1 VKPQYCIGID
11 LGTTNSVVAYSESVG
26 QNSVGQNSVGPNH
39 DGGDDAKAP
48 ISRDAS
54 PEIRLLPI
62 PQIVGPGQ
70 IESLTSLPSFL
81 YLPREN
87 EVDSLRINASVL
99 PHGECPTSFPDPA
112 EGVVGTYARQQSADN
127 PQRVVVAAKSWL
139 CHAKVGRTDAVLP
152 WQSPEEV
159 PKVSALDCTRRYLQ
173 HLIAAWHASFPD
185 APIDQQQVVL
195 TVPASFDPAARDL
208 TRQAAIEAGLS
219 EQFVLLEEPQAAVYR
234 YLASTGG
241 TWREAMHA
249 SDTLL
254 VVDVGGGT
262 TDLTLVGV
270 GEDDGDL
277 VLKRQAVG
285 NHLLVGGDNMDL
297 ALAYLASEKFR
308 EQGHDLDPWQS
319 TSLWHSCREAKE
331 RLMSDGAGEDEAGS
345 EEHSISVLGRG
356 SSLIGGTIT
365 ISLTKAQAAET
376 LVEGFFPICGPDE
389 RPQANVQSGFQ
400 DIGLPYE
407 SDPAITKQVAAFLTD
422 HLQAA
427 NDDTDADRRV
437 THLLLNGGVFRS
449 DAIRQRME
457 STIAG
462 WFDESPQSLS
472 SVSDLDHSVAI
483 GAAFYGW
490 TKLAGGI
497 RIRGGTAKS
506 YYIGIETAGLAIPG
520 APRPL
525 RAVCVAAQGMEEG
538 SEADVPG
545 EQVGVVVG
553 TPARFRFFSST
564 TRPADQPGSR
574 LDRWTPEELQE
585 SEAIELTLEDE
596 RESSADAANTSSP
609 TASFVPVRFQSRVTE
624 LGMFELWCHG
634 SQTDGN
640 WKLEFNARQ
649 A

>member
-1 VKPQYCIGID
+1 MVNEKYCIGID
-11 LGTTNSVVAYSESVG
+11 LGTTNSVVAYTVAKDNEGESAVA
-26 QNSVGQNSVGPNH
+26 H
-39 DGGDDAKAP
+39 RDDP
-48 ISRDAS
+48 
-54 PEIRLLPI
+54 PEIQLLPI

-70 IESLTSLPSFL
+70 VESRTSLPSFL

-87 EVDSLRINASVL
+87 EVDALRIDPSTL
-99 PHGECPTSFPDPA
+99 SHGEAPTSFPDPS
-112 EGVVGTYARQQSADN
+112 EGVVGVYARQQSADN

-139 CHAKVGRTDAVLP
+139 CHAKIGRTDAVLP
-152 WQSPEEV
+152 WQSPSEV
-159 PKVSALDCTRRYLQ
+159 PKVSAFECTRRYLQ
-173 HLIAAWHASFPD
+173 HLIAAWHAAFPD

-219 EQFVLLEEPQAAVYR
+219 DQFVLLEEPQAAVYR

-241 TWREAMHA
+241 SWRESMKPG
-249 SDTLL
+249 DTLL

-270 GEDDGDL
+270 GEDDGDF
-277 VLKRQAVG
+277 VLRRHAVG

-297 ALAYLASEKFR
+297 ALAYQASAKFR

-319 TSLWHSCREAKE
+319 TSLWHACRDAKE
-331 RLMSDGAGEDEAGS
+331 RLMSDDGP

-365 ISLTKAQAAET
+365 IAMSKSEAAAT
-376 LVEGFFPICGPDE
+376 LVEGFFPMCGSDE
-389 RPQANVQSGFQ
+389 RPQMNVQSGFQ

-407 SDPAITKQVAAFLTD
+407 SDPAITKQVAAFLAD
-422 HLQAA
+422 HLNSGEVSEAEHEG
-427 NDDTDADRRV
+427 RGSSV
-437 THLLLNGGVFRS
+437 THLLLNGGVFRADS
-449 DAIRQRME
+449 IRSRLE
-457 STIAG
+457 STVAS
-462 WFDESPQSLS
+462 WFDDSPTLLS
-472 SVSDLDHSVAI
+472 GAADLDHSVAI

-490 TKLAGGI
+490 AKTSGGI

-538 SEADVPG
+538 SEAEVPG
-545 EQVGVVVG
+545 EEVGVVVG

-564 TRPADQPGSR
+564 TRPGDLPGAR
-574 LDRWTPEELQE
+574 LDRWSPEDLQE
-585 SEAIELTLEDE
+585 SEPIELTLEDDGQE
-596 RESSADAANTSSP
+596 AGGDSAGLPSRP
-609 TASFVPVRFQSRVTE
+609 FVPVRFQSRVTE

-634 SQTDGN
+634 SQSDRR
-640 WKLEFNARQ
+640 WKLEFNARS
-649 A
+649 

>member
-1 VKPQYCIGID
+1 MNEKYCIGID
-11 LGTTNSVVAYSESVG
+11 LGTTNSVVAYTVAKDNEGESAVA
-26 QNSVGQNSVGPNH
+26 H
-39 DGGDDAKAP
+39 RDDP
-48 ISRDAS
+48 
-54 PEIRLLPI
+54 PEIQLLPI

-70 IESLTSLPSFL
+70 VESRTSLPSFL

-87 EVDSLRINASVL
+87 EVDALRIDPSTL
-99 PHGECPTSFPDPA
+99 SHGEAPTSFPDPS
-112 EGVVGTYARQQSADN
+112 EGVVGVYARQQSADN

-139 CHAKVGRTDAVLP
+139 CHAKIGRTDAVLP
-152 WQSPEEV
+152 WQSPSEV
-159 PKVSALDCTRRYLQ
+159 PKVSAFECTRRYLQ
-173 HLIAAWHASFPD
+173 HLIAAWHAAFPD

-219 EQFVLLEEPQAAVYR
+219 DQFVLLEEPQAAVYR

-241 TWREAMHA
+241 SWRESMKPG
-249 SDTLL
+249 DTLL

-270 GEDDGDL
+270 GEDDGDF
-277 VLKRQAVG
+277 VLRRHAVG

-297 ALAYLASEKFR
+297 ALAYQASAKFR

-319 TSLWHSCREAKE
+319 TSLWHACRDAKE
-331 RLMSDGAGEDEAGS
+331 RLMSDDGP

-365 ISLTKAQAAET
+365 IAMSKSEAAAT
-376 LVEGFFPICGPDE
+376 LVEGFFPMCGSDE
-389 RPQANVQSGFQ
+389 RPQMNVQSGFQ

-407 SDPAITKQVAAFLTD
+407 SDPAITKQVAAFLAD
-422 HLQAA
+422 HLNSGEVSEAEHEG
-427 NDDTDADRRV
+427 RGSSV
-437 THLLLNGGVFRS
+437 THLLLNGGVFRADS
-449 DAIRQRME
+449 IRSRLE
-457 STIAG
+457 STVAS
-462 WFDESPQSLS
+462 WFDDSPTLLS
-472 SVSDLDHSVAI
+472 GAADLDHSVAI

-490 TKLAGGI
+490 AKTSGGI

-538 SEADVPG
+538 SEAEVPG
-545 EQVGVVVG
+545 EEVGVVVG

-564 TRPADQPGSR
+564 TRPGDLPGAR
-574 LDRWTPEELQE
+574 LDRWSPEDLQE
-585 SEAIELTLEDE
+585 SEPIELTLEDDGQE
-596 RESSADAANTSSP
+596 AGGDSAGLPSRP
-609 TASFVPVRFQSRVTE
+609 FVPVRFQSRVTE

-634 SQTDGN
+634 SQSDRR
-640 WKLEFNARQ
+640 WKLEFNARS
-649 A
+649 

>member
-1 VKPQYCIGID
+1 MEKYCIGID
-11 LGTTNSVVAYSESVG
+11 LGTTNSVVAYTTARDE
-26 QNSVGQNSVGPNH
+26 
-39 DGGDDAKAP
+39 GDD
-48 ISRDAS
+48 SQSVRRDDA
-54 PEIRLLPI
+54 PEIHLLPI
-62 PQIVGPGQ
+62 PQVVGPGQ
-70 IESLTSLPSFL
+70 VESRTSLPSFL

-87 EVDSLRINASVL
+87 EVDALRIDPSSL
-99 PHGECPTSFPDPA
+99 PHGESPTSFPDPS
-112 EGVVGTYARQQSADN
+112 EGVVGAYAREQSADN

-159 PKVSALDCTRRYLQ
+159 PKVSAFECTRRYLQ
-173 HLIAAWHASFPD
+173 HLIAAWHAAFPD

-219 EQFVLLEEPQAAVYR
+219 DQFVLLEEPQAAVYR
-234 YLASTGG
+234 YLASAGG
-241 TWREAMHA
+241 SWRESMKPG
-249 SDTLL
+249 DTLL

-270 GEDDGDL
+270 GEDDGDF
-277 VLKRQAVG
+277 VLRRHAVG

-297 ALAYLASEKFR
+297 ALAYQATEKFR

-319 TSLWHSCREAKE
+319 TSLWHACREAKE
-331 RLMSDGAGEDEAGS
+331 RLMAAEGPGS
-345 EEHSISVLGRG
+345 HSISVLGRG

-365 ISLTKAQAAET
+365 IEMSKSEAAGT
-376 LVEGFFPICGPDE
+376 LVEGFFPMCGADE
-389 RPQANVQSGFQ
+389 RPQINVQSGFQ

-407 SDPAITKQVAAFLTD
+407 SDPAITKQVAAFLAD
-422 HLQAA
+422 HLKQAGDSGSGDSESN
-427 NDDTDADRRV
+427 NDSGGGSSV
-437 THLLLNGGVFRS
+437 THLLLNGGVFRA
-449 DAIRQRME
+449 DAIRSRME
-457 STIAG
+457 STVG
-462 WFDESPQSLS
+462 SWFDHSPTLLS
-472 SVSDLDHSVAI
+472 GAEDLDHSVAI

-490 TKLAGGI
+490 AKVAGGI

-545 EQVGVVVG
+545 EEVGVVVG

-564 TRPADQPGSR
+564 TRPGDRPGSR
-574 LDRWTPEELQE
+574 LDRWSPEDLQE
-585 SEAIELTLEDE
+585 SEPIELTLEDD
-596 RESSADAANTSSP
+596 S
-609 TASFVPVRFQSRVTE
+609 
-624 LGMFELWCHG
+624 
-634 SQTDGN
+634 
-640 WKLEFNARQ
+640 
-649 A
+649 

>member
-1 VKPQYCIGID
+1 MIEKYCIGID
-11 LGTTNSVVAYSESVG
+11 LGTTNSVVAYTTAKDAGE
-26 QNSVGQNSVGPNH
+26 
-39 DGGDDAKAP
+39 DGSQPVRRDDA
-48 ISRDAS
+48 
-54 PEIRLLPI
+54 PEVHLLPI

-70 IESLTSLPSFL
+70 VESLTSLPSFL

-87 EVDSLRINASVL
+87 EVDSLRIDPATL
-99 PHGECPTSFPDPA
+99 PHGECPTSFPDPS
-112 EGVVGTYARQQSADN
+112 EGVVGAYARQQSADN

-139 CHAKVGRTDAVLP
+139 CHAKIGRTDAVLP
-152 WQSPEEV
+152 WQSPSDV
-159 PKVSALDCTRRYLQ
+159 PKVSAFECTRRYLQ
-173 HLIAAWHASFPD
+173 HLIAAWHAAFPD

-219 EQFVLLEEPQAAVYR
+219 DQFVLLEEPQAAVYR

-241 TWREAMHA
+241 SWRESMKPG
-249 SDTLL
+249 DTLL

-270 GEDDGDL
+270 GEDDGDF
-277 VLKRQAVG
+277 VLRRHAVG

-297 ALAYLASEKFR
+297 ALAYQASEKFR

-319 TSLWHSCREAKE
+319 TSLWHACREAKE
-331 RLMSDGAGEDEAGS
+331 RLMSDDGP

-365 ISLTKAQAAET
+365 IEMSKTQAAET
-376 LVEGFFPICGPDE
+376 LVEGFFPMCGAGE
-389 RPQANVQSGFQ
+389 RPQMNVQSGFQ

-407 SDPAITKQVAAFLTD
+407 SDPAITKQVASFLAD
-422 HLQAA
+422 HLSGGEGSDQG
-427 NDDTDADRRV
+427 DRGTTV
-437 THLLLNGGVFRS
+437 THLLLNGGVFRADS
-449 DAIRQRME
+449 IRSRME
-457 STIAG
+457 STVG
-462 WFDESPQSLS
+462 SWFDNSPTLLS
-472 SVSDLDHSVAI
+472 GAADLDHSVAI

-490 TKLAGGI
+490 AKVAGGI

-545 EQVGVVVG
+545 EEVGVVVG

-564 TRPADQPGSR
+564 TRPGDQPGVR
-574 LDRWTPEELQE
+574 LDRWSPDDLQE
-585 SEAIELTLEDE
+585 SEPIELTLEDE
-596 RESSADAANTSSP
+596 GSESGEESSGLPSRP
-609 TASFVPVRFQSRVTE
+609 FVPVRFQSRVTE

-634 SQTDGN
+634 SQSDRR
-640 WKLEFNARQ
+640 WKLEFNARS
-649 A
+649 